1 MSFCSSIMCIIR
13 PPLMAGSKH
22 AKPRWLLW
30 GRCVLSATFSLGFF
44 VLFFIVHFICLASC
58 FTLYLAF
65 CIIATISRQCILTL
79 HSLQSVASVFILLVP
94 YLSSLS
100 HWDVS
105 SQLTTPTFHSL
116 LAPVVLTYFLFS
128 LAFSASAF
136 GFFFYF
142 MPSFLTI
149 THFVA

>member
-13 PPLMAGSKH
+13 PPLVAGSKH

-58 FTLYLAF
+58 FTLHLAF

-100 HWDVS
+100 LS
-105 SQLTTPTFHSL
+105 LIGTCPSQLTTPTFHSL

-136 GFFFYF
+136 GFFFF
-142 MPSFLTI
+142 TLCL
-149 THFVA
+149 HF